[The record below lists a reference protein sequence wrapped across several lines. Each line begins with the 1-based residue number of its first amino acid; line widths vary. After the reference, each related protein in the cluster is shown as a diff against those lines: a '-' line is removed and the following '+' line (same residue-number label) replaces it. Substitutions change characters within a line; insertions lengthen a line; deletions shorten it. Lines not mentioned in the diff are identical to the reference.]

1 MTLKSPHS
9 RIALVLQGGGAL
21 GAYQAGVFQ
30 AMAERGLEPEWVVGT
45 SIGAVNAAL
54 IAGNAAEDRVPKL
67 REFWRRVAQRDPV
80 DMRLMPDLV
89 RRANTW
95 LATMEATMEGIP
107 GFFKPR
113 PLNPFAAGM
122 PVEAELAS
130 FYDTSPLGET
140 LAELTDLDRLNAP
153 DAMRLTVNAV
163 CVTSGELA
171 SFDSSRQRLG
181 IEHVLASSALP
192 PGFPP
197 VRVDGRLYWDGG
209 LYSNTPMEIVLDE
222 EPRHNTLCF
231 MVDLWRAEGPE
242 PQTLEAVRTRHK
254 DVLYASRSRRHI
266 EEFRRMHDL
275 RHALHAL
282 REQLPSKLR
291 DSEQMQ
297 TLTAHACP
305 TVMHIVHLPYGG
317 HDWYMA
323 SKDINF
329 SSGSIEWRWQQGYND
344 ASRAAELSPWLTPQ
358 PSHVGVVVHELPP
371 KETGEN
377 PTGTHAGNHTE
388 GDRHHENAA

>member
-1 MTLKSPHS
+1 
-9 RIALVLQGGGAL
+9 
-21 GAYQAGVFQ
+21 
-30 AMAERGLEPEWVVGT
+30 
-45 SIGAVNAAL
+45 
-54 IAGNAAEDRVPKL
+54 
-67 REFWRRVAQRDPV
+67 
-80 DMRLMPDLV
+80 
-89 RRANTW
+89 
-95 LATMEATMEGIP
+95 
-107 GFFKPR
+107 
-113 PLNPFAAGM
+113 
-122 PVEAELAS
+122 
-130 FYDTSPLGET
+130 
-140 LAELTDLDRLNAP
+140 
-153 DAMRLTVNAV
+153 MRLTVNAV
-163 CVTSGELA
+163 CVTTGELA
-171 SFDSSRQRLG
+171 SFDSSRQRVG

-197 VRVDGRLYWDGG
+197 VRIDGRLYWDGG

-222 EPRHNTLCF
+222 EPRQNTLCF

-282 REQLPSKLR
+282 RQELPPKLR
-291 DSEQMQ
+291 DSDHMR
-297 TLTAHACP
+297 TLTAHACH

-344 ASRAAELSPWLTPQ
+344 ASRAAELAPWLAPQ
-358 PSHVGVVVHELPP
+358 PSHIGVVVHELPP
-371 KETGEN
+371 KESGEN
-377 PTGTHAGNHTE
+377 PTGAHSDE
-388 GDRHHENAA
+388 GERHHENAA